1 MKVTTRLA
9 LFILIVTVAFMAGL
23 TVIRWMETKEVNA
36 LFADRE
42 REENLN
48 FDKLLEL
55 KGLSLKTMSLDYT
68 FWDEMVTFVSRPN
81 KKWAAQNIEVSL
93 GTFKVNAAWVLRLD
107 HSLVYSVNNLEEKSL
122 KKIPWPGEAYKTIF
136 TKDYFPH
143 FFVNTSRGLLEIRG
157 APIQS
162 SADAARKTP
171 PQGYFFVAKLWDQ
184 EYIKELNYLIG
195 GELKLV
201 PYVENRKTMERSDLG
216 AGKIAFSR
224 LLSGWDGKPLIR
236 IENQRYVPIYREF
249 SNRSD
254 IQFQILLIFAGSLL
268 LLTYTVLV
276 RWVSHPLL
284 LISRSLDAND
294 PAFIKDLQKEKSE
307 FGELG
312 RLVNKFFDQL
322 RELQIFHDA
331 TVGRELKMM
340 ELEKEVNSLL
350 LELKREAKYK

>member
-9 LFILIVTVAFMAGL
+9 LFILVVTVAFMAGL
-23 TVIRWMETKEVNA
+23 TVIRWLETERVNS

-48 FDKLLEL
+48 FDKLREL
-55 KGLSLKTMSLDYT
+55 KGLPLKTMAYDYT
-68 FWDEMVTFVSRPN
+68 FWDEMVAFVSRPN
-81 KKWAAQNIEVSL
+81 KKWATQNIEVSL
-93 GTFKVNAAWVLRLD
+93 GTFKVNAAWVLKPD
-107 HSLVYSVNNLEEKSL
+107 HTLVYSVNNLEEKSL
-122 KKIPWPGEAYKTIF
+122 KEIPWPREAFKSIF
-136 TKDYFPH
+136 AKDFSPH
-143 FFVNTSRGLLEIRG
+143 FFITTSRGLLEVRG
-157 APIQS
+157 APIQP

-171 PQGYFFVAKLWDQ
+171 PQGYFFVAKLWDR
-184 EYIKELNYLIG
+184 EYIKEINDLIG
-195 GELKLV
+195 GELNLI
-201 PYVENRKTMERSDLG
+201 PYAENMKTTERSDLG
-216 AGKIAFSR
+216 TGKIAFSR

-249 SNRSD
+249 SNRSKV
-254 IQFQILLIFAGSLL
+254 QFNILLVFAGSILF
-268 LLTYTVLV
+268 LTYVVIV

-312 RLVNKFFDQL
+312 RLVNKFFEQIRD
-322 RELQIFHDA
+322 LQIIHEA